1 MLFASTPVLRRSVL
15 EHRSRSSARSLRI
28 RLVRRRREG
37 PSLALCPSRARA
49 DLSRQVRTRYSRCV
63 KSWWPIGIAVVAA
76 LVIGAI
82 GLVAGLLLARRSR
95 RELVRTRDETR
106 REERRAAAYLEAA
119 IGWHAYLQTL
129 RPLAF
134 PEDRVAARRQ
144 RDLAAVLRSRAQLEL
159 FGSPAVQ
166 QLHEET
172 LDQAVTLIDLLRSMP
187 MDPQTGEPDLA
198 GGRYVLR
205 FVLGEIGRRV
215 DALERQMSREV
226 ENRAAPASELLELTG
241 RRRAGQTPASGG
253 KLVPYPSASEPS
265 RSIPNELPT
274 ARHG

>member
-1 MLFASTPVLRRSVL
+1 L
-15 EHRSRSSARSLRI
+15 
-28 RLVRRRREG
+28 
-37 PSLALCPSRARA
+37 
-49 DLSRQVRTRYSRCV
+49 TRYSRDV
-63 KSWWPIGIAVVAA
+63 KTLWPIVIAVVVA
-76 LVIGAI
+76 LAI
-82 GLVAGLLLARRSR
+82 GLIGLVGGFLVARRSKDD
-95 RELVRTRDETR
+95 LVRSMDQTR

-144 RDLAAVLRSRAQLEL
+144 RDLATVLRSRAQLEL

-187 MDPQTGEPDLA
+187 NDPQTGEPDFA

-215 DALERQMSREV
+215 DALERQMNREL
-226 ENRAAPASELLELTG
+226 EHGTASASDLLELTG
-241 RRRAGQTPASGG
+241 RRRSEQDSSAGGTV
-253 KLVPYPSASEPS
+253 VPYPRGSEPILS
-265 RSIPNELPT
+265 MPHELPT
-274 ARHG
+274 AGHG

>member
-1 MLFASTPVLRRSVL
+1 M
-15 EHRSRSSARSLRI
+15 
-28 RLVRRRREG
+28 
-37 PSLALCPSRARA
+37 
-49 DLSRQVRTRYSRCV
+49 
-63 KSWWPIGIAVVAA
+63 WWPVGVAVVVA
-76 LVIGAI
+76 LVIGLT
-82 GLVAGLLLARRSR
+82 GVVTGVLLARRSR
-95 RELVRTRDETR
+95 RELARTVDEIR
-106 REERRAAAYLEAA
+106 GEERRAAAYLEAA

-134 PEDRVAARRQ
+134 PEDRAAARRH

-166 QLHEET
+166 QLHEEL

-205 FVLGEIGRRV
+205 FVLGEVGRRV
-215 DALERQMSREV
+215 DALERQMHRELAHR
-226 ENRAAPASELLELTG
+226 EAPVSEPLELTG
-241 RRRAGQTPASGG
+241 RRRTGQTPAPGG
-253 KLVPYPSASEPS
+253 RVVPYPAASGSGPS
-265 RSIPNELPT
+265 TPDALPT